1 MDLDALYG
9 GEPDLYEV
17 AAGRVGQ
24 GTGAVAAWKNRLT
37 VHQFRWIFDWIDRY
51 APPGGS
57 VLDWG
62 CGAGMFSQYLV
73 RAGFAV
79 EALDMV
85 TPLLVDE
92 LRQASSAYRFTPAPD
107 PYHLPYEDGSL
118 DVVFSVGVL
127 EHVRDTGGDEVTSLA
142 EIRRV
147 LKENGLLICCHFP
160 NQWSWIDWTARL
172 SNTRHYH
179 DFRYTK
185 SDIVRLTAETCFELK
200 ELKRYGILPRN
211 SLGRASPRI
220 GESRVAAR
228 LVDAVDDTL
237 GLLLWPIVQNFG
249 FVARAHP

>member
-1 MDLDALYG
+1 
-9 GEPDLYEV
+9 
-17 AAGRVGQ
+17 
-24 GTGAVAAWKNRLT
+24 
-37 VHQFRWIFDWIDRY
+37 
-51 APPGGS
+51 
-57 VLDWG
+57 
-62 CGAGMFSQYLV
+62 MFTL
-73 RAGFAV
+73 
-79 EALDMV
+79 
-85 TPLLVDE
+85 
-92 LRQASSAYRFTPAPD
+92 APD
-107 PYHLPYEDGSL
+107 PHHLPYEEGSL

-147 LKENGLLICCHFP
+147 LTENGLLICCHFP

-172 SNTRHYH
+172 SNTRHCH

-185 SDIVRLTAETCFELK
+185 SDIVRLTGETGFELK

-211 SLGRASPRI
+211 SLGRVSPRI
-220 GESRVAAR
+220 GESEVAAR